1 MHNEIK
7 KLTVKELA
15 NIESA
20 MSAIYQ
26 QSAKVP
32 FKIVQQCANGKPLTQ
47 PVNSAIQHPAMNKDR
62 P

>member
-7 KLTVKELA
+7 KLTVKELE

-20 MSAIYQ
+20 MNAIYQ

-32 FKIVQQCANGKPLTQ
+32 FKIVQQCANREPLTSQ
-47 PVNSAIQHPAMNKDR
+47 YNPTHTTSSHEYK
-62 P
+62 